1 MNKKD
6 QITMTSTKIK
16 LKKSMENIKEN
27 NNNNKNYA
35 IHFYRM
41 TSLDYK

>member
-1 MNKKD
+1 
-6 QITMTSTKIK
+6 
-16 LKKSMENIKEN
+16 MENIKEN

-35 IHFYRM
+35 MTSIIKTMHFYRM